1 MFLLLYYKMPIKS
14 DYHKG
19 LERVL
24 NNPKTSFLH
33 NGDVFS
39 EMHRQSGMP
48 LSSMLRHIG
57 RGSKSNKEPTDK
69 ERSEQRLKEFEA
81 KSEKK

>member
-1 MFLLLYYKMPIKS
+1 MPIKS

-33 NGDVFS
+33 NKDVFT

-48 LSSMLRHIG
+48 LSTMLRHIG
-57 RGSKSNKEPTDK
+57 RGAKKENREPTDK
-69 ERSEQRLKEFEA
+69 ERSEQRLKELEA

>member
-1 MFLLLYYKMPIKS
+1 MKS

-39 EMHRQSGMP
+39 EMHRQSQM
-48 LSSMLRHIG
+48 SMTSMLRHIG
-57 RGSKSNKEPTDK
+57 RGSKSDSKPPTDK
-69 ERSEQRLKEFEA
+69 ERSETRLKEMEA

>member
-1 MFLLLYYKMPIKS
+1 MKS

-39 EMHRQSGMP
+39 EMHRQSQMP
-48 LSSMLRHIG
+48 MTSMLRHIG
-57 RGSKSNKEPTDK
+57 RGSKSKQPTDK
-69 ERSEQRLKEFEA
+69 ERSETRLKEMEA